1 MAEFTVVDPS
11 SWRDQ
16 IRAAVAAGHDM
27 LMQLTAVD
35 EIGRSDEVRILAWLD
50 NITTHQR
57 IHLAVL
63 LDRAGPRLDSIADL
77 IPGATWLERQVHD
90 FFGVEFIG
98 GDSRPLLNHQGG
110 APLLKDVLLEPRL
123 DTAWPGALEPGE
135 SDASPSRRRIVPPG
149 VPDETVRADAA
160 ATAADV
166 AMSAAGMRVRRG
178 R

>member
-1 MAEFTVVDPS
+1 MAEFTDVAPTA
-11 SWRDQ
+11 WRDE
-16 IRAAVAAGHDM
+16 IRAAVASGHDM

-35 EIGRSDEVRILAWLD
+35 EIGRSDEIRILAWLD
-50 NITTHQR
+50 NPSGHGR

-63 LDRAGPRLDSIADL
+63 VDRAQPRLDSIADL
-77 IPGATWLERQVHD
+77 IPGAAWLERQVHD
-90 FFGVEFIG
+90 FFGVEFTG
-98 GDSRPLLNHQGG
+98 GDPRALLNHQGG

-123 DTAWPGALEPGE
+123 ETTWPGSLEPGE

-149 VPDETVRADAA
+149 VPDETIRADPGAA
-160 ATAADV
+160 AVDV